1 MCSSG
6 GNSRRS
12 SSSSS
17 SSSSNIR
24 TNTSLDRRRR
34 LAQLTKWCT
43 LFIILESTSV
53 GNGLI
58 TPPSSST
65 TPASTVTTT
74 TSSSSSSTTTTTT
87 IINTS
92 GSSTGS
98 SWLESTSPSSAGGGP
113 YTSPSATALPAFE
126 ALPRFE
132 ALVQDSPNSS
142 RGKTLPLVGSGALKV
157 TPSQPTL
164 EGSKRG
170 PAGSSNSNR
179 DGSSS
184 SSTTSGYDSPASRR
198 TPPLSKV
205 VAATGTTIAPV
216 GMAAAGSSS
225 FSKISS
231 ANLILAESGG
241 AESAKIG
248 PGQKVPVGFSGSS
261 STAKTAAAGKSAGS
275 RPLAASEQEPSGN
288 RLEGGELTTTPEGN
302 FSKMYFETDN
312 HTTIASQVGSI
323 AVLPCAVRN
332 IGEGVVSWIRR
343 KDYHLLTIG
352 FTTYSSDER
361 FNIIHSEDT
370 EEWPLQIKYVQLRDA
385 GLYECQV
392 STHPPTSI
400 FVKLDVV
407 EAKAEIFG
415 PSEKYLK
422 PGSMLRLTCRVVQS
436 NEPPLYIFW
445 YHNNRMINYDAH
457 RGVNVSTEAD
467 NRYSELVISH
477 TNTLNSGNYSCV
489 SNNAVAASTLVHI
502 LNGENPA
509 AMQHGD
515 HGNAV
520 LVASHIHLPLAVVT
534 YQVINFVLNMH

>member
-1 MCSSG
+1 MFWR
-6 GNSRRS
+6 SRRRSRTS
-12 SSSSS
+12 SQ
-17 SSSSNIR
+17 
-24 TNTSLDRRRR
+24 
-34 LAQLTKWCT
+34 LAKWCT
-43 LFIILESTSV
+43 IFIIFEFTNV
-53 GNGLI
+53 GSDLI
-58 TPPSSST
+58 TST
-65 TPASTVTTT
+65 TSNMVTTAGSWMQNT
-74 TSSSSSSTTTTTT
+74 TPHPTVPHGYAGPTHLASSVP
-87 IINTS
+87 S
-92 GSSTGS
+92 G
-98 SWLESTSPSSAGGGP
+98 EPQ
-113 YTSPSATALPAFE
+113 
-126 ALPRFE
+126 PRFE
-132 ALVQDSPNSS
+132 ALVQESPLEVVESK
-142 RGKTLPLVGSGALKV
+142 GKTFPLLKETIPSSTSFERTVTTASGSTSHYVSSKSSDVKSIGETGKVSKTHLRPTNTDSTTTSKSIPVGS
-157 TPSQPTL
+157 S
-164 EGSKRG
+164 
-170 PAGSSNSNR
+170 
-179 DGSSS
+179 
-184 SSTTSGYDSPASRR
+184 
-198 TPPLSKV
+198 
-205 VAATGTTIAPV
+205 AAV
-216 GMAAAGSSS
+216 GSS
-225 FSKISS
+225 FSKITS
-231 ANLILAESGG
+231 ANLILAEGG
-241 AESAKIG
+241 NREPGKIG
-248 PGQKVPVGFSGSS
+248 PGQKVPAGFTTSSSSSSSSGSKAY
-261 STAKTAAAGKSAGS
+261 TKTNPRASA
-275 RPLAASEQEPSGN
+275 PSELEPSGN
-288 RLEGGELTTTPEGN
+288 INRLDTSDASVAEGN
-302 FSKMYFETDN
+302 VSKMYFETDN
-312 HTTIASQVGSI
+312 HTRIASQVGSI

-361 FNIIHSEDT
+361 FNIIHSDDT

-445 YHNNRMINYDAH
+445 YHNSRMINYDTH

-467 NRYSELVISH
+467 NRYSELVITH

-520 LVASHIHLPLAVVT
+520 LVASQMHLPLAVVT
-534 YQVINFVLNMH
+534 YQVICFILRIFFYRHQ

>member
-1 MCSSG
+1 MFSST
-6 GNSRRS
+6 RRS
-12 SSSSS
+12 ASV
-17 SSSSNIR
+17 
-24 TNTSLDRRRR
+24 DRRV
-34 LAQLTKWCT
+34 LTQLTRWCT

-53 GNGLI
+53 GSSLI
-58 TPPSSST
+58 TSTST
-65 TPASTVTTT
+65 TASSPTSTSAPAGVT
-74 TSSSSSSTTTTTT
+74 SSSSSTTT
-87 IINTS
+87 S
-92 GSSTGS
+92 SSSTS
-98 SWLESTSPSSAGGGP
+98 SSKWLEGTSPSGVGERF
-113 YTSPSATALPAFE
+113 TTVPSLEVLPH
-126 ALPRFE
+126 FE
-132 ALVQDSPNSS
+132 ALVQDSPNGS
-142 RGKTLPLVGSGALKV
+142 RGKTLPLLGSGALKA
-157 TPSQPTL
+157 TKASPS
-164 EGSKRG
+164 
-170 PAGSSNSNR
+170 
-179 DGSSS
+179 GSSS
-184 SSTTSGYDSPASRR
+184 SSSSSSSVGSIESLTSARRMVPVKELPPASVT
-198 TPPLSKV
+198 TPGPSLSV
-205 VAATGTTIAPV
+205 SGSN
-216 GMAAAGSSS
+216 GSSS
-225 FSKISS
+225 FSKITS
-231 ANLILAESGG
+231 ANLILAEGG
-241 AESAKIG
+241 GRGVDTSKLG
-248 PGQKVPVGFSGSS
+248 PGQKLPAGFSGS
-261 STAKTAAAGKSAGS
+261 TAAGKASGKAKG
-275 RPLAASEQEPSGN
+275 ASEQDPSGAAN
-288 RLEGGELTTTPEGN
+288 RLDGPDVTATEGN
-302 FSKMYFETDN
+302 FSKMYFETEN

-352 FTTYSSDER
+352 VTTYSSDER
-361 FNIIHSEDT
+361 FNIIHSEDA

-400 FVKLDVV
+400 FVKLDVI

-534 YQVINFVLNMH
+534 YQVINFVFNLH

>member
-1 MCSSG
+1 MPIHARG
-6 GNSRRS
+6 
-12 SSSSS
+12 
-17 SSSSNIR
+17 
-24 TNTSLDRRRR
+24 
-34 LAQLTKWCT
+34 
-43 LFIILESTSV
+43 IIASTS
-53 GNGLI
+53 
-58 TPPSSST
+58 TAT
-65 TPASTVTTT
+65 ATAT
-74 TSSSSSSTTTTTT
+74 STTTTTT
-87 IINTS
+87 TTTS
-92 GSSTGS
+92 APTSS
-98 SWLESTSPSSAGGGP
+98 SWYESTTSSGAGGP
-113 YTSPSATALPAFE
+113 FPPPTAVVPSLET
-126 ALPRFE
+126 LPRFE
-132 ALVQDSPNSS
+132 ALVQESPNSS
-142 RGKTLPLVGSGALKV
+142 RGKTLPLLGSGALRETSSQATLDGGQRLSSSSSSSSSNAISSKVSSTSTSAYDSLTSRRLAAPRDTKPTV
-157 TPSQPTL
+157 TPAVVATKSV
-164 EGSKRG
+164 
-170 PAGSSNSNR
+170 AASSTS
-179 DGSSS
+179 GSSS
-184 SSTTSGYDSPASRR
+184 SS
-198 TPPLSKV
+198 
-205 VAATGTTIAPV
+205 
-216 GMAAAGSSS
+216 S
-225 FSKISS
+225 FNKITS
-231 ANLILAESGG
+231 ANLILAEGHPDGG
-241 AESAKIG
+241 KIG
-248 PGQKVPVGFSGSS
+248 PGQKVPVGFSLGSGGAKGKATGQAKGQAATESAES
-261 STAKTAAAGKSAGS
+261 SNVN
-275 RPLAASEQEPSGN
+275 RP
-288 RLEGGELTTTPEGN
+288 EGGNVTAPDCDV
-302 FSKMYFETDN
+302 SKMYFETDN
-312 HTTIASQVGSI
+312 HTAIASQVGSI

-352 FTTYSSDER
+352 TTTYSSDER
-361 FNIIHSEDT
+361 FNIIHAEDA

-520 LVASHIHLPLAVVT
+520 LLASHIHLPLAVVT
-534 YQVINFVLNMH
+534 YQVIIFVLNMH

>member
-1 MCSSG
+1 MFSG
-6 GNSRRS
+6 GDNSKS
-12 SSSSS
+12 SSSR
-17 SSSSNIR
+17 NR
-24 TNTSLDRRRR
+24 TSRRFTSLDRRRI
-34 LAQLTKWCT
+34 AQLTKWCT

-53 GNGLI
+53 GSGLI
-58 TPPSSST
+58 TSTSSST
-65 TPASTVTTT
+65 TSASTLTTTSSSMTSISSSSNTATTT
-74 TSSSSSSTTTTTT
+74 TSSSSSH
-87 IINTS
+87 
-92 GSSTGS
+92 
-98 SWLESTSPSSAGGGP
+98 SWLESTSPSSTGSP
-113 YTSPSATALPAFE
+113 YTSPLATADELDAQLPH
-126 ALPRFE
+126 FE
-132 ALVQDSPNSS
+132 ALVQESPNSS
-142 RGKTLPLVGSGALKV
+142 RGKTLPLLGSGALKESA
-157 TPSQPTL
+157 SQT
-164 EGSKRG
+164 GSIGKRG
-170 PAGSSNSNR
+170 PVS
-179 DGSSS
+179 GSSS
-184 SSTTSGYDSPASRR
+184 SRPSTTSGYDSLTSRR
-198 TPPLSKV
+198 SPPSTSIV
-205 VAATGTTIAPV
+205 PESV
-216 GMAAAGSSS
+216 GLAAGTGSASGSS
-225 FSKISS
+225 FSKITS
-231 ANLILAESGG
+231 ANLILAEGGPGESG
-241 AESAKIG
+241 KIG

-261 STAKTAAAGKSAGS
+261 VGKVAGKSANGRS
-275 RPLAASEQEPSGN
+275 VASELEPSGN
-288 RLEGGELTTTPEGN
+288 RLEGGDATTAEGN

-370 EEWPLQIKYVQLRDA
+370 EVSNGCYCYVRSQLDTEWPLQIKYVQLRDA

-520 LVASHIHLPLAVVT
+520 LVASHIHLPLAIVT

>member
-1 MCSSG
+1 M
-6 GNSRRS
+6 
-12 SSSSS
+12 
-17 SSSSNIR
+17 IDEEIVALQ
-24 TNTSLDRRRR
+24 TSHEFHRGPFACNNYTR
-34 LAQLTKWCT
+34 A
-43 LFIILESTSV
+43 S
-53 GNGLI
+53 LI

-157 TPSQPTL
+157 TPSQPAL

-170 PAGSSNSNR
+170 PAGSSTSNR
-179 DGSSS
+179 DGSSTTTT
-184 SSTTSGYDSPASRR
+184 TTSGYDSPSSRR

-216 GMAAAGSSS
+216 GLAAAGSSS

-261 STAKTAAAGKSAGS
+261 STGKTAVAGKSAGS

-288 RLEGGELTTTPEGN
+288 RLEGGEQTTTPEGN

-370 EEWPLQIKYVQLRDA
+370 EHCSLFTIQTSCTI
-385 GLYECQV
+385 V
-392 STHPPTSI
+392 SINHPSVSI
-400 FVKLDVV
+400 
-407 EAKAEIFG
+407 
-415 PSEKYLK
+415 
-422 PGSMLRLTCRVVQS
+422 
-436 NEPPLYIFW
+436 
-445 YHNNRMINYDAH
+445 
-457 RGVNVSTEAD
+457 
-467 NRYSELVISH
+467 
-477 TNTLNSGNYSCV
+477 
-489 SNNAVAASTLVHI
+489 ASAL
-502 LNGENPA
+502 G
-509 AMQHGD
+509 
-515 HGNAV
+515 
-520 LVASHIHLPLAVVT
+520 
-534 YQVINFVLNMH
+534 

>member
-1 MCSSG
+1 MFSS
-6 GNSRRS
+6 NSHSSNS
-12 SSSSS
+12 SSSRR
-17 SSSSNIR
+17 I
-24 TNTSLDRRRR
+24 TSLDRRR
-34 LAQLTKWCT
+34 LTQLTKWCT

-53 GNGLI
+53 GSSLI
-58 TPPSSST
+58 TSASSST
-65 TPASTVTTT
+65 SSTSSTAATTSSSTSTTT
-74 TSSSSSSTTTTTT
+74 TSLTLPSS
-87 IINTS
+87 
-92 GSSTGS
+92 S
-98 SWLESTSPSSAGGGP
+98 SWLEGTSHASTADPYSSTTAAVPSIE
-113 YTSPSATALPAFE
+113 T
-126 ALPRFE
+126 LPRFE
-132 ALVQDSPNSS
+132 ALVQESPNSS
-142 RGKTLPLVGSGALKV
+142 RGKTLPLLGSGALRETSAQSV
-157 TPSQPTL
+157 L
-164 EGSKRG
+164 EGGQRLSTSKRG
-170 PAGSSNSNR
+170 PSSSNSNTISSR
-179 DGSSS
+179 GSIT
-184 SSTTSGYDSPASRR
+184 STSIYDSLTTRR
-198 TPPLSKV
+198 SSGTDGISKL
-205 VAATGTTIAPV
+205 TTIAPELV
-216 GMAAAGSSS
+216 DGLRGSGASSS
-225 FSKISS
+225 FSKITS
-231 ANLILAESGG
+231 ANLILAEGGHGESG
-241 AESAKIG
+241 KIG

-261 STAKTAAAGKSAGS
+261 STSKVGSGKTSSTKGGS
-275 RPLAASEQEPSGN
+275 SEVEPSGN
-288 RLEGGELTTTPEGN
+288 RLEGGDVTTAEGN

-352 FTTYSSDER
+352 VTTYSSDER

-520 LVASHIHLPLAVVT
+520 LVASHIHLPLAIVT

>member
-1 MCSSG
+1 L
-6 GNSRRS
+6 
-12 SSSSS
+12 
-17 SSSSNIR
+17 I
-24 TNTSLDRRRR
+24 T
-34 LAQLTKWCT
+34 
-43 LFIILESTSV
+43 STSS
-53 GNGLI
+53 
-58 TPPSSST
+58 TSTST
-65 TPASTVTTT
+65 TSTATTT
-74 TSSSSSSTTTTTT
+74 SSTTTTTNT
-87 IINTS
+87 IP
-92 GSSTGS
+92 SSS
-98 SWLESTSPSSAGGGP
+98 SWLESTSPASTAGGP
-113 YTSPSATALPAFE
+113 YSTPAATVPSIET
-126 ALPRFE
+126 LPRFE
-132 ALVQDSPNSS
+132 ALVQESPNSS
-142 RGKTLPLVGSGALKV
+142 RGKTLPLLGSGALRE
-157 TPSQPTL
+157 TL
-164 EGSKRG
+164 PQSGAIDGGRGLGTGKRG
-170 PAGSSNSNR
+170 PA
-179 DGSSS
+179 SSS
-184 SSTTSGYDSPASRR
+184 SNAISSKGSITSTSVYDLLPTSRR
-198 TPPLSKV
+198 ASGTDGIN
-205 VAATGTTIAPV
+205 AHTTITPALVQVVV
-216 GMAAAGSSS
+216 GPSGSGASSS
-225 FSKISS
+225 FSKITS
-231 ANLILAESGG
+231 ANLILAEGGHAMESGG
-241 AESAKIG
+241 KVG

-261 STAKTAAAGKSAGS
+261 SKVSSGKSSNAKG
-275 RPLAASEQEPSGN
+275 ASMEVEPSGN
-288 RLEGGELTTTPEGN
+288 RLEGGDVSTTSEGN

-352 FTTYSSDER
+352 VTTYSSDER

-520 LVASHIHLPLAVVT
+520 LVASHIHLPLAIVT
-534 YQVINFVLNMH
+534 YQVIYFVLNMH

>member
-1 MCSSG
+1 MPF
-6 GNSRRS
+6 
-12 SSSSS
+12 
-17 SSSSNIR
+17 
-24 TNTSLDRRRR
+24 R
-34 LAQLTKWCT
+34 LTWIQ
-43 LFIILESTSV
+43 FSIP
-53 GNGLI
+53 GLI
-58 TPPSSST
+58 TSTSST
-65 TPASTVTTT
+65 TSTGSTAATPG
-74 TSSSSSSTTTTTT
+74 SSTTTTT
-87 IINTS
+87 ITS
-92 GSSTGS
+92 ITSSS
-98 SWLESTSPSSAGGGP
+98 SWLESTSHSSHIGDP
-113 YTSPSATALPAFE
+113 YTSTTAAVPSIET
-126 ALPRFE
+126 LPRFE
-132 ALVQDSPNSS
+132 ALVQESPNSS
-142 RGKTLPLVGSGALKV
+142 RGKTLPLLGSGALRETTV
-157 TPSQPTL
+157 QSVV
-164 EGSKRG
+164 EGGQRLSTSKRG
-170 PAGSSNSNR
+170 GGP
-179 DGSSS
+179 GSSS
-184 SSTTSGYDSPASRR
+184 SNTISSRGSSTSTIVYDSLTSRR
-198 TPPLSKV
+198 SPGSDGVGKL
-205 VAATGTTIAPV
+205 TTITPQLVKVESAR
-216 GMAAAGSSS
+216 GSGASSS
-225 FSKISS
+225 FSKITS
-231 ANLILAESGG
+231 ANLILAEGG
-241 AESAKIG
+241 HSEPGKIG

-261 STAKTAAAGKSAGS
+261 SSTSKVGSGKSASSKGVT
-275 RPLAASEQEPSGN
+275 SEVEPSGN
-288 RLEGGELTTTPEGN
+288 RLEGGDVTTSEGN

-352 FTTYSSDER
+352 VTTYSSDER

-520 LVASHIHLPLAVVT
+520 LVASHIHLPLAIVT

>member
-1 MCSSG
+1 MDDMYTIHQRAKTDLRGSPFQALLAPPPMATIGLITSTSNNMTTTTSSWSQSPTPHPTSPSGYARFIPLSTSVPSSEPQPRFEALVHENSQGSKGKALPLSGLGGFKETIPSSTHLTESSG
-6 GNSRRS
+6 SPKVGQSVNSKDAKTNLRPTDTNSTTSSNTFSVRSGVVEGSSFSKITSANLILADDGKEASGSKIGPGQKVPAGFTTS

-17 SSSSNIR
+17 SSSK
-24 TNTSLDRRRR
+24 TNVKTNPRAS
-34 LAQLTKWCT
+34 A
-43 LFIILESTSV
+43 
-53 GNGLI
+53 
-58 TPPSSST
+58 PS
-65 TPASTVTTT
+65 
-74 TSSSSSSTTTTTT
+74 
-87 IINTS
+87 
-92 GSSTGS
+92 
-98 SWLESTSPSSAGGGP
+98 
-113 YTSPSATALPAFE
+113 E
-126 ALPRFE
+126 A
-132 ALVQDSPNSS
+132 
-142 RGKTLPLVGSGALKV
+142 
-157 TPSQPTL
+157 
-164 EGSKRG
+164 
-170 PAGSSNSNR
+170 
-179 DGSSS
+179 
-184 SSTTSGYDSPASRR
+184 
-198 TPPLSKV
+198 
-205 VAATGTTIAPV
+205 
-216 GMAAAGSSS
+216 
-225 FSKISS
+225 
-231 ANLILAESGG
+231 
-241 AESAKIG
+241 
-248 PGQKVPVGFSGSS
+248 
-261 STAKTAAAGKSAGS
+261 
-275 RPLAASEQEPSGN
+275 EPSGN
-288 RLEGGELTTTPEGN
+288 MNRLDTGDALVSEGN
-302 FSKMYFETDN
+302 VSKMYFETDN
-312 HTTIASQVGSI
+312 HTRIASQVGSI

-352 FTTYSSDER
+352 YTTYSSDER

-445 YHNNRMINYDAH
+445 YHNSRMINYDTH

-467 NRYSELVISH
+467 NRYSELVITH

-520 LVASHIHLPLAVVT
+520 LTASHMHLSLIVVT
-534 YQVINFVLNMH
+534 YQVIRFISTIFS

>member
-1 MCSSG
+1 MPSS
-6 GNSRRS
+6 NSSNS

-17 SSSSNIR
+17 RRI
-24 TNTSLDRRRR
+24 TSLDRRR
-34 LAQLTKWCT
+34 LTQLTKWCT

-53 GNGLI
+53 GSSLI
-58 TPPSSST
+58 TSPSSTSAST
-65 TPASTVTTT
+65 TSTDTTT
-74 TSSSSSSTTTTTT
+74 SSTTTTTNT
-87 IINTS
+87 IP
-92 GSSTGS
+92 SSS
-98 SWLESTSPSSAGGGP
+98 SWLESTSPASTPGSYFTTAA
-113 YTSPSATALPAFE
+113 TVPSIET
-126 ALPRFE
+126 LPRFE
-132 ALVQDSPNSS
+132 ALVQESPNSS
-142 RGKTLPLVGSGALKV
+142 RGKTLPLLGSGALRE
-157 TPSQPTL
+157 TLSQPDGGRGLAT
-164 EGSKRG
+164 SKRG
-170 PAGSSNSNR
+170 PA
-179 DGSSS
+179 SSS
-184 SSTTSGYDSPASRR
+184 SNAISSKGSITSTSVSNGINAHTTVAPTLVDAVEPSGSGA
-198 TPPLSKV
+198 
-205 VAATGTTIAPV
+205 
-216 GMAAAGSSS
+216 SSS
-225 FSKISS
+225 FSKIIS
-231 ANLILAESGG
+231 ANLILAEGG
-241 AESAKIG
+241 GHGEVGKIG

-261 STAKTAAAGKSAGS
+261 SKVSSGKVSNAKG
-275 RPLAASEQEPSGN
+275 ASSEVEPSGN
-288 RLEGGELTTTPEGN
+288 RLEGGDVVTTSEGN

-352 FTTYSSDER
+352 VTTYSSDER

-520 LVASHIHLPLAVVT
+520 LVASHIHLPLAIVT

>member
-1 MCSSG
+1 MFSSTRT
-6 GNSRRS
+6 SRRS
-12 SSSSS
+12 
-17 SSSSNIR
+17 
-24 TNTSLDRRRR
+24 TTSVDRRG
-34 LAQLTKWCT
+34 LTQLTKWCT

-53 GNGLI
+53 GSSLI
-58 TPPSSST
+58 ASTGTSST
-65 TPASTVTTT
+65 TTTSTTTSTDAAT
-74 TSSSSSSTTTTTT
+74 TSSSSWYESTTPTSVAGLFPSSTAVV
-87 IINTS
+87 
-92 GSSTGS
+92 
-98 SWLESTSPSSAGGGP
+98 PSR
-113 YTSPSATALPAFE
+113 E

-132 ALVQDSPNSS
+132 ALVQESPNSS
-142 RGKTLPLVGSGALKV
+142 RGKTLPLLGSGALRE
-157 TPSQPTL
+157 TSSQATL
-164 EGSKRG
+164 DGGQRLSS
-170 PAGSSNSNR
+170 SSNVISSRASSTSTSVYDSLASRRPPAPRDSKPTPIPTVATPGPGKGVRESAKSNAPI
-179 DGSSS
+179 SSS
-184 SSTTSGYDSPASRR
+184 SSSGS
-198 TPPLSKV
+198 
-205 VAATGTTIAPV
+205 
-216 GMAAAGSSS
+216 SSS
-225 FSKISS
+225 FSKITS
-231 ANLILAESGG
+231 ANLILAEGPGHTESG
-241 AESAKIG
+241 KIA
-248 PGQKVPVGFSGSS
+248 PGQKVPVGFPLGSGSAKGKAS
-261 STAKTAAAGKSAGS
+261 GTAKG
-275 RPLAASEQEPSGN
+275 AASESAEASNVN
-288 RLEGGELTTTPEGN
+288 RLEGGDVTAPEGN

-352 FTTYSSDER
+352 VTTYSSDER

-520 LVASHIHLPLAVVT
+520 LLASHIHLPLAVVT